1 MLALCALQTNR
12 STASLTG
19 ATYWAYSL
27 KMESLREPPLH
38 PTAQK
43 LVDTVIEM
51 LKTTPYNGIKS
62 ENVLLRSGFSRGPLY
77 HHFSNFG
84 ELIETA
90 QSQIFFESVATWVVA
105 LATAIK
111 LSADSDSARE
121 QVRIL
126 VAGESMKISLQ
137 QLTQGIGTTH
147 NASSIDA
154 LHLRLGGTQERLT
167 HEWMKVYQMCI
178 DRGWA
183 DSEIDARAVAILIQA
198 AFTGRILDDLSTIHM
213 NSDNWVQ
220 VLIRLFDSF
229 FFCTALASQTQ
240 S

>member
-62 ENVLLRSGFSRGPLY
+62 ENVLLRSGISRGPLY
-77 HHFSNFG
+77 HHFSNFE

-105 LATAIK
+105 LATGIK
-111 LSADSDSARE
+111 HSADSDSARE

-126 VAGESMKISLQ
+126 VASESMKISLH

-147 NASSIDA
+147 NASSFDS
-154 LHLRLGGTQERLT
+154 LHLKLVKAQERLT
-167 HEWMKVYQMCI
+167 QEWMSVYQLCV
-178 DRGWA
+178 DKGWA
-183 DSEIDARAVAILIQA
+183 DSNIDARAVAILVQV
-198 AFTGRILDDLSTIHM
+198 AFTGRVLDSLSNVHM
-213 NSDNWVQ
+213 NSDDWIR
-220 VLIRLFDSF
+220 VLLRLFDSF
-229 FFCTALASQTQ
+229 FFCIPAATRT
-240 S
+240 